1 MIENRPLMRTIIF
14 FFFINCLFFI
24 ETIAIYGSYAYN
36 PYIFKITAKKNSG
49 RPQEQTGFRIQGK
62 SGIITAL
69 HGVIGQESISASI
82 VGLKKRFSDLEIEQV
97 DIEHDLALLTS
108 NELKKNNR
116 GLKVSR
122 LQPSKQDKVSTIGY
136 PLGISEQLTSTQ
148 LNLRTPPLKKLI
160 TLLLKRDY
168 KIMMARKSPDIKEE
182 VLSIEGELLP
192 GHSGAPIFNANDE
205 VIGIGNGGL
214 KKGSVG
220 ISWAIPYSKINWAS
234 SIAKKEELEHLER
247 SQKLNVFSNIQ
258 DSDGELLEW
267 QEPRAGKMMTWNE
280 ANEYVEKMNR
290 ESLQGFSDWRLPAI
304 GELQDLAQVIKSVP
318 GSYSGADKLYWSS
331 EDIGAVEANVVNLG
345 NAKMKWSDTDEQVA
359 IRSKRRKFSV
369 RLVRSLIQ

>member
-24 ETIAIYGSYAYN
+24 ETTVIYGSYAYN
-36 PYIFKITAKKNSG
+36 PYIFKITAKKNNG

-62 SGIITAL
+62 KGLITAL
-69 HGVIGQESISASI
+69 HGVVGQESISARNNS
-82 VGLKKRFSDLEIEQV
+82 GGYFSDLIIEQV

-108 NELKKNNR
+108 KKLKNNR

-220 ISWAIPYSKINWAS
+220 ISWAIPYGKINWAS

-247 SQKLNVFSNIQ
+247 SQKLNLFSNIQ

>member
-1 MIENRPLMRTIIF
+1 M
-14 FFFINCLFFI
+14 
-24 ETIAIYGSYAYN
+24 
-36 PYIFKITAKKNSG
+36 
-49 RPQEQTGFRIQGK
+49 
-62 SGIITAL
+62 

-82 VGLKKRFSDLEIEQV
+82 VGLNKRFSDLEIEQV

-136 PLGISEQLTSTQ
+136 PLGILEQLTSTQ
-148 LNLRTPPLKKLI
+148 LNLRTPPLKKLS

-168 KIMMARKSPDIKEE
+168 KKMGDRKSPDINKE
-182 VLSIEGELLP
+182 VLSIEGVLLP
-192 GHSGAPIFNANDE
+192 GHSGSPIFNANDQ

-220 ISWAIPYSKINWAS
+220 ISWAIPYGKINWAS
-234 SIAKKEELEHLER
+234 SISKKEELKHLKNLQ
-247 SQKLNVFSNIQ
+247 SLNSFSDVQ